1 MSKRTDTPNRPKL
14 PKRQFDSYIKYSA
27 LATQMIAIMVM
38 GVLGGRKLDQW
49 LELKYPIFTLV
60 LTLLSVFF
68 AIYFAVKDFLGKGKK
83 K

>member
-1 MSKRTDTPNRPKL
+1 
-14 PKRQFDSYIKYSA
+14 
-27 LATQMIAIMVM
+27 MIAIMVM